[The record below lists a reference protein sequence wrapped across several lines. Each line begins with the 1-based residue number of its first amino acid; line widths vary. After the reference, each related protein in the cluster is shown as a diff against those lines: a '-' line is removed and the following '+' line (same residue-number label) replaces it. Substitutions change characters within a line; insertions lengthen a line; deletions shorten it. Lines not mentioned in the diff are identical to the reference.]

1 MMKKLVLF
9 SAMVVAMLALVS
21 CSSGGSGPADALKKY
36 ATALQD
42 GNYEKF
48 VDGINFSN
56 ATPDQQKE
64 AREGFVALVKEKG
77 AKEFEKK
84 GGFKDF
90 EILSEE
96 IAEDGNSA
104 VVKFKQIYGNGE
116 EEESEQKMV
125 KVDGKWLMDIG
136 K

>member
-1 MMKKLVLF
+1 MKKLVLF
-9 SAMVVAMLALVS
+9 RVIVVAMLAFVS
-21 CSSGGSGPADALKKY
+21 CSSGGSTPADALKNY

-42 GNYEKF
+42 GKYEKF

-84 GGFKDF
+84 GGFKGF

>member
-9 SAMVVAMLALVS
+9 SVMVVAMWVMVS
-21 CSSGGSGPADALKKY
+21 CGSGGSGPSDALKNY
-36 ATALQD
+36 ATALQE
-42 GNYEKF
+42 GKYEKF

-56 ATPDQQKE
+56 ATSEQQKE
-64 AREGFVALVKEKG
+64 AREGFVALVEEKG

-84 GGFKDF
+84 GGFKGF